1 MARLIA
7 LHAGGKPAPWES
19 IGLRFDGLLCS
30 LGDVQLLVEGDEP
43 GLNGWTIEADRDGV
57 VEIDGIVTRLVASP
71 PSPPADRRIG
81 DQTMTGLDHVVVNTD
96 DLDRTCAAFTEA
108 LGWQVRRERDAGR
121 GVRQRFFKLSNTIV
135 EVVSG
140 PHVEG
145 TGASLWGMVVS
156 IDDMTKWADQLGP
169 DVTSTPK
176 PATQPGRFIS
186 TVRSQ
191 TGLGVPFAAMTPHVA
206 VGESDPE

>member
-30 LGDVQLLVEGDEP
+30 LGDVQLRIEGDAP
-43 GLNGWTIEADRDGV
+43 GLTGWVIEADRDGV
-57 VEIDGIVTRLVASP
+57 VEIDGIVTHLVASAS
-71 PSPPADRRIG
+71 SPPVDRRIG
-81 DQTMTGLDHVVVNTD
+81 DQTMTGLDHVVVTTD
-96 DLDRTCAAFTEA
+96 DLDRTCAAFTDA

-140 PHVEG
+140 PHVVHA
-145 TGASLWGMVVS
+145 GASLWGMVVS
-156 IDDMTKWADQLGP
+156 IDDMAKWAEQLGP
-169 DVTSTPK
+169 DVTSAPK
-176 PATQPGRFIS
+176 PATQRGRFIS

-191 TGLGVPFAAMTPHVA
+191 VGLGVPFAAMTPHIQVDA
-206 VGESDPE
+206 DSE